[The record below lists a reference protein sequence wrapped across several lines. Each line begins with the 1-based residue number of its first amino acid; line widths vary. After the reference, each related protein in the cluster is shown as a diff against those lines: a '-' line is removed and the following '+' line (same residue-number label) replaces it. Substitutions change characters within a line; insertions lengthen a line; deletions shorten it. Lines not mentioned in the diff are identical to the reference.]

1 MSAAAVKTGVTMAGK
16 KLGDFLVRQGIKVGG
31 KAGGY
36 AVKEAGKVAGR
47 AAVDAGVGLALEQG
61 LPRAMGQEPTS
72 SLGESV
78 LRQTSAGLIGRGVET
93 GLGKVFP
100 GTAGTNM
107 GTKVIGTTGFI
118 AGQVGGR
125 RITDAAFSGPRRV
138 EIVEDTPTGAT
149 IASQEPES
157 VDIIKPSTK
166 DLSGVQ
172 AQQALSER
180 DKYEYQLKIA
190 QIKNQPSHTYMHYQ
204 TEPTPMN
211 PQQFV
216 SDAFK
221 GAYSGN
227 LSQVDYGASSRSSK
241 ERSK

>member
-1 MSAAAVKTGVTMAGK
+1 MSVDAMRMAGK
-16 KLGDFLVRQGIKVGG
+16 ELGRFLVRQGIKVGG
-31 KAGGY
+31 KAGGK
-36 AVKEAGKVAGR
+36 AVQEAGKVVGR

-78 LRQTSAGLIGRGVET
+78 VRQTSAGLIGRGVET
-93 GLGKVFP
+93 GLGKTFP
-100 GTAGTNM
+100 GAAGTNM

-138 EIVEDTPTGAT
+138 EMVEDTPTGAT

-157 VDIIKPSTK
+157 VEVIKPSTR

-172 AQQALSER
+172 AQEALSER
-180 DKYEYQLKIA
+180 EKYEYQLKIA
-190 QIKNQPSHTYMHYQ
+190 QIKNQPTHTYMHYQ

-227 LSQVDYGASSRSSK
+227 LS
-241 ERSK
+241 

>member
-1 MSAAAVKTGVTMAGK
+1 MSVNAMRMAGK
-16 KLGDFLVRQGIKVGG
+16 ELGKFFVRQGIKVGG
-31 KAGGY
+31 KAGGR
-36 AVKEAGKVAGR
+36 AVQEAGKVMGR

-93 GLGKVFP
+93 GLGKTFP
-100 GTAGTNM
+100 GAAGSNM

-138 EIVEDTPTGAT
+138 EMVEDTPTGAT

-157 VDIIKPSTK
+157 VDIIKPSTR

-172 AQQALSER
+172 AQEALSER
-180 DKYEYQLKIA
+180 EKYEYQLKIA
-190 QIKNQPSHTYMHYQ
+190 QIKNQPTHTYMHYQ

-227 LSQVDYGASSRSSK
+227 LS
-241 ERSK
+241 

>member
-1 MSAAAVKTGVTMAGK
+1 MSVDAMRMAGK
-16 KLGDFLVRQGIKVGG
+16 ELGKFFVRQGIKVGG
-31 KAGGY
+31 KAGGR
-36 AVKEAGKVAGR
+36 AVQEAGKVMGR

-93 GLGKVFP
+93 GLGKTFP
-100 GTAGTNM
+100 GVAGTNM

-138 EIVEDTPTGAT
+138 EMEEDTPTGAT
-149 IASQEPES
+149 IAAQEPES

-172 AQQALSER
+172 AQEALSER
-180 DKYEYQLKIA
+180 EKYEYQLKIA

-227 LSQVDYGASSRSSK
+227 LS
-241 ERSK
+241 

>member
-1 MSAAAVKTGVTMAGK
+1 MSVDAMRMAGK
-16 KLGDFLVRQGIKVGG
+16 ELGKFFVRQGIKVGG
-31 KAGGY
+31 KAGGR
-36 AVKEAGKVAGR
+36 AVQEAGKVMGR

-93 GLGKVFP
+93 GLGKTFP
-100 GTAGTNM
+100 GAAGTNM

-138 EIVEDTPTGAT
+138 EMVEDTPTGAT
-149 IASQEPES
+149 VAAQEPES
-157 VDIIKPSTK
+157 VDIIKPSTR

-172 AQQALSER
+172 AQEALSER
-180 DKYEYQLKIA
+180 EKYEYQLKIA

-227 LSQVDYGASSRSSK
+227 LS
-241 ERSK
+241 

>member
-1 MSAAAVKTGVTMAGK
+1 MRMAGK
-16 KLGDFLVRQGIKVGG
+16 ELGKFFVRQGIKVGG
-31 KAGGY
+31 KAGGR
-36 AVKEAGKVAGR
+36 AVQEAGKVMGR

-93 GLGKVFP
+93 GLGKTFP
-100 GTAGTNM
+100 GAAGTNM

-138 EIVEDTPTGAT
+138 EMVEDTPTGAT
-149 IASQEPES
+149 VASQEPES
-157 VDIIKPSTK
+157 VDIIKPSTR

-172 AQQALSER
+172 AQEALSER
-180 DKYEYQLKIA
+180 EKYEYQLKIA
-190 QIKNQPSHTYMHYQ
+190 QIKNQPTHTYMHYQ

-227 LSQVDYGASSRSSK
+227 LS
-241 ERSK
+241 

>member
-1 MSAAAVKTGVTMAGK
+1 MSAARMAGK
-16 KLGDFLVRQGIKVGG
+16 ELGKFLVRQGIKVGG
-31 KAGGY
+31 KAGGR
-36 AVKEAGKVAGR
+36 AVQEAGKVMGR

-78 LRQTSAGLIGRGVET
+78 LRQGSAGLISRGVET
-93 GLGKVFP
+93 GLTKTFP
-100 GTAGTNM
+100 GAAGTNM

-125 RITDAAFSGPRRV
+125 RVTDAAFSGPRRV
-138 EIVEDTPTGAT
+138 EMVEDTPTGAT
-149 IASQEPES
+149 IAAQEPES
-157 VDIIKPSTK
+157 VEVIKPSTR

-172 AQQALSER
+172 AQEALSER
-180 DKYEYQLKIA
+180 EKYEYQLKIA

-227 LSQVDYGASSRSSK
+227 LS
-241 ERSK
+241 

>member
-100 GTAGTNM
+100 GTAVTNM

-138 EIVEDTPTGAT
+138 EMVEDTPTGAT
-149 IASQEPES
+149 VAAQEPES

-221 GAYSGN
+221 SAYSGN
-227 LSQVDYGASSRSSK
+227 LS
-241 ERSK
+241 

>member
-1 MSAAAVKTGVTMAGK
+1 MSVDAMRMAGK
-16 KLGDFLVRQGIKVGG
+16 ELGKFFVRQGIKVGG
-31 KAGGY
+31 KAGGR
-36 AVKEAGKVAGR
+36 AVQEAGKVMGR

-93 GLGKVFP
+93 GLGKTFP
-100 GTAGTNM
+100 GVAGTNM

-138 EIVEDTPTGAT
+138 EMVEDTPTGAT
-149 IASQEPES
+149 VAAQEPES

-166 DLSGVQ
+166 DLSGIQ
-172 AQQALSER
+172 AQEALSER
-180 DKYEYQLKIA
+180 EKYEYQLKIA
-190 QIKNQPSHTYMHYQ
+190 QIKNQPTHTYMHYK

-227 LSQVDYGASSRSSK
+227 LS
-241 ERSK
+241 

>member
-1 MSAAAVKTGVTMAGK
+1 MSVDAMRMAGK
-16 KLGDFLVRQGIKVGG
+16 ELGKFFVRQGIKVGG
-31 KAGGY
+31 KAGGR
-36 AVKEAGKVAGR
+36 AVQEAGKVIGR

-93 GLGKVFP
+93 GLGKTFP
-100 GTAGTNM
+100 GVAGTNM

-138 EIVEDTPTGAT
+138 EMVEDTPTGAT
-149 IASQEPES
+149 VASQEPES
-157 VDIIKPSTK
+157 VEVIKPSTR

-172 AQQALSER
+172 AQEALSER
-180 DKYEYQLKIA
+180 EKYEYQLKIA
-190 QIKNQPSHTYMHYQ
+190 QIKNQPTHTYMHYQ

-216 SDAFK
+216 SDTLK
-221 GAYSGN
+221 SAYSGN
-227 LSQVDYGASSRSSK
+227 LS
-241 ERSK
+241 

>member
-1 MSAAAVKTGVTMAGK
+1 MSVDAMRMAGK
-16 KLGDFLVRQGIKVGG
+16 ELGKFFVRQGIKVGG
-31 KAGGY
+31 KAGGR
-36 AVKEAGKVAGR
+36 AVQEAGKVMGR

-93 GLGKVFP
+93 GLGKTFP
-100 GTAGTNM
+100 GVAGSNM

-138 EIVEDTPTGAT
+138 EMVEDTPTGAT
-149 IASQEPES
+149 VAAQEPES
-157 VDIIKPSTK
+157 VDIIKPSTR

-172 AQQALSER
+172 AQEALSER
-180 DKYEYQLKIA
+180 EKYEYQLKIA
-190 QIKNQPSHTYMHYQ
+190 QIKNQPTHTYMHYK

-227 LSQVDYGASSRSSK
+227 LS
-241 ERSK
+241 

>member
-1 MSAAAVKTGVTMAGK
+1 MSVDAMRMAGK
-16 KLGDFLVRQGIKVGG
+16 ELGRFLVRQGIKVGG
-31 KAGGY
+31 KAGGK
-36 AVKEAGKVAGR
+36 AVQEAGKVVGR

-78 LRQTSAGLIGRGVET
+78 LRQGSAGLISRGVET
-93 GLGKVFP
+93 GLTKTFP
-100 GTAGTNM
+100 GAAGTNM

-125 RITDAAFSGPRRV
+125 RVTDAAFSGPRRV
-138 EIVEDTPTGAT
+138 EMVEDTPTGAT

-157 VDIIKPSTK
+157 VEVIKPSTR

-172 AQQALSER
+172 AQEALSER
-180 DKYEYQLKIA
+180 EKYEYQLKIA

-221 GAYSGN
+221 SAYSGN
-227 LSQVDYGASSRSSK
+227 LS
-241 ERSK
+241 

>member
-1 MSAAAVKTGVTMAGK
+1 MSVDAMRMAGK
-16 KLGDFLVRQGIKVGG
+16 ELGKFFVRQGIKVGG
-31 KAGGY
+31 KAGGR
-36 AVKEAGKVAGR
+36 AVQEAGKVMGR

-93 GLGKVFP
+93 GLGKTFP
-100 GTAGTNM
+100 GAAGTNM

-138 EIVEDTPTGAT
+138 EMVEDTPTGAT
-149 IASQEPES
+149 VAAQEPES

-166 DLSGVQ
+166 DLSGIQ
-172 AQQALSER
+172 AQEALSER
-180 DKYEYQLKIA
+180 EKYEYQLKIA
-190 QIKNQPSHTYMHYQ
+190 QIKNQPTHTYMHYK
-204 TEPTPMN
+204 TAPTPMN

-227 LSQVDYGASSRSSK
+227 LS
-241 ERSK
+241 

>member
-1 MSAAAVKTGVTMAGK
+1 MSMSAVRMAGK
-16 KLGDFLVRQGIKVGG
+16 ELGKFFVRQGIKVGG
-31 KAGGY
+31 KAGGR
-36 AVKEAGKVAGR
+36 AVQEAGKVMGR

-93 GLGKVFP
+93 GLGKTFP
-100 GTAGTNM
+100 GVAGTNM

-138 EIVEDTPTGAT
+138 EMVEDTPTGAT
-149 IASQEPES
+149 VASQEPES
-157 VDIIKPSTK
+157 VEVIKPSTR

-172 AQQALSER
+172 AQEALSER
-180 DKYEYQLKIA
+180 EKYEYQLKIA

-221 GAYSGN
+221 SAYSGN
-227 LSQVDYGASSRSSK
+227 LS
-241 ERSK
+241 

>member
-1 MSAAAVKTGVTMAGK
+1 MSVDAMRMAGK
-16 KLGDFLVRQGIKVGG
+16 ELGKFFVRQGIKVGG
-31 KAGGY
+31 KAGGK
-36 AVKEAGKVAGR
+36 AVQEAGKVMGR

-93 GLGKVFP
+93 GLGKTFP
-100 GTAGTNM
+100 GVAGTNM

-138 EIVEDTPTGAT
+138 EMVEDTPTCAT
-149 IASQEPES
+149 VAAQEPES

-190 QIKNQPSHTYMHYQ
+190 QIKNQPSHTYMHYK

-211 PQQFV
+211 PHQFV

-227 LSQVDYGASSRSSK
+227 LS
-241 ERSK
+241 

>member
-1 MSAAAVKTGVTMAGK
+1 MSVDAMRMAGK
-16 KLGDFLVRQGIKVGG
+16 ELGKFFVRQGIKVGG
-31 KAGGY
+31 KAGGR
-36 AVKEAGKVAGR
+36 AVQEAGKVIGR

-93 GLGKVFP
+93 GLGKTFP
-100 GTAGTNM
+100 GAAGTNM

-138 EIVEDTPTGAT
+138 EMVEDTPTGAT
-149 IASQEPES
+149 VAAQEPES
-157 VDIIKPSTK
+157 VDIIKPSTR

-172 AQQALSER
+172 AQEALSER
-180 DKYEYQLKIA
+180 EKYEYQLKIA
-190 QIKNQPSHTYMHYQ
+190 QIKNQPTHTYMHYQ

-227 LSQVDYGASSRSSK
+227 LS
-241 ERSK
+241 

>member
-1 MSAAAVKTGVTMAGK
+1 MSVDAMRMAGK
-16 KLGDFLVRQGIKVGG
+16 ELGTFFVRQGIKVGG
-31 KAGGY
+31 KAGGR
-36 AVKEAGKVAGR
+36 AVQEAGKVMGR

-78 LRQTSAGLIGRGVET
+78 LRQGSAGLISRGVET
-93 GLGKVFP
+93 GLTKTFP
-100 GTAGTNM
+100 GAAGTNM

-138 EIVEDTPTGAT
+138 EMVEDTPTGAT
-149 IASQEPES
+149 IAAQEPES
-157 VDIIKPSTK
+157 VDIIKPSTR

-172 AQQALSER
+172 AQEALSER
-180 DKYEYQLKIA
+180 EKYEYQLKIA

-227 LSQVDYGASSRSSK
+227 LS
-241 ERSK
+241 

>member
-1 MSAAAVKTGVTMAGK
+1 MNAARMAGK
-16 KLGDFLVRQGIKVGG
+16 ELGKFFVRQGIKVGG
-31 KAGGY
+31 KAGGR
-36 AVKEAGKVAGR
+36 AVQEAGKVMGR

-93 GLGKVFP
+93 GLGKTFP
-100 GTAGTNM
+100 GVAGSNM

-138 EIVEDTPTGAT
+138 EMVEDTPTGAT
-149 IASQEPES
+149 VAAQEPES
-157 VDIIKPSTK
+157 VDIIKPSTR

-172 AQQALSER
+172 AQEALSER
-180 DKYEYQLKIA
+180 EKYEYQLKIA
-190 QIKNQPSHTYMHYQ
+190 QIKNQPTHTYMHYK

-227 LSQVDYGASSRSSK
+227 LS
-241 ERSK
+241 

>member
-1 MSAAAVKTGVTMAGK
+1 MSVDAMRMAGK
-16 KLGDFLVRQGIKVGG
+16 ELGKFFVRQGIKVGG
-31 KAGGY
+31 KAGGR
-36 AVKEAGKVAGR
+36 AVQEAGKVMGR

-61 LPRAMGQEPTS
+61 LPRAMGQQPTS

-93 GLGKVFP
+93 GLGKTFP
-100 GTAGTNM
+100 GAAGTNM

-138 EIVEDTPTGAT
+138 EMVEDTPTGAT
-149 IASQEPES
+149 VAAQEPES
-157 VDIIKPSTK
+157 VDIIKPSTR

-172 AQQALSER
+172 AQEALSER
-180 DKYEYQLKIA
+180 EKYEYQLKIA

-227 LSQVDYGASSRSSK
+227 LS
-241 ERSK
+241 

>member
-1 MSAAAVKTGVTMAGK
+1 MSMSAVRMAGK
-16 KLGDFLVRQGIKVGG
+16 ELGRFFVRQGIKVGG
-31 KAGGY
+31 KAGGR
-36 AVKEAGKVAGR
+36 AVQEAGKVMGR

-78 LRQTSAGLIGRGVET
+78 LRQGSAGLISRGVET
-93 GLGKVFP
+93 GLTKTFP
-100 GTAGTNM
+100 GAAGTNM

-125 RITDAAFSGPRRV
+125 RVTDAAFSGPRRV
-138 EIVEDTPTGAT
+138 EMVEDTPTGAT

-157 VDIIKPSTK
+157 VEVIKPSTR

-172 AQQALSER
+172 AQEALSER
-180 DKYEYQLKIA
+180 EKYEYQLKIA

-221 GAYSGN
+221 SAYSGN
-227 LSQVDYGASSRSSK
+227 LS
-241 ERSK
+241 

>member
-1 MSAAAVKTGVTMAGK
+1 MSISAVRMAGK
-16 KLGDFLVRQGIKVGG
+16 ELGRFLVRQGIKVGG
-31 KAGGY
+31 KAGGR
-36 AVKEAGKVAGR
+36 AVQEAGKVMGR

-78 LRQTSAGLIGRGVET
+78 LRQGSAGLISRGVET
-93 GLGKVFP
+93 GLTKTFP
-100 GTAGTNM
+100 GAARTNM

-125 RITDAAFSGPRRV
+125 RVTDAAFSGPRRV
-138 EIVEDTPTGAT
+138 EMVEDTPTGAT

-157 VDIIKPSTK
+157 VEVIKPSTR

-172 AQQALSER
+172 AQEALSER
-180 DKYEYQLKIA
+180 EKYEYQLKIA
-190 QIKNQPSHTYMHYQ
+190 QIKNQPTHTYMHYQ

-227 LSQVDYGASSRSSK
+227 HS
-241 ERSK
+241 

>member
-1 MSAAAVKTGVTMAGK
+1 MSVDAMRMAGK
-16 KLGDFLVRQGIKVGG
+16 ELGKFFVRQGIKVGG
-31 KAGGY
+31 KAGGR
-36 AVKEAGKVAGR
+36 AVQEAGKVMGR

-93 GLGKVFP
+93 GLGKTFP
-100 GTAGTNM
+100 GAAGTNM

-138 EIVEDTPTGAT
+138 EMVEDTPTGAT
-149 IASQEPES
+149 VAAQEPES
-157 VDIIKPSTK
+157 VDIIKPSTR

-172 AQQALSER
+172 AQEALSER
-180 DKYEYQLKIA
+180 EKYEYQLKIA
-190 QIKNQPSHTYMHYQ
+190 QIKNQPTHTYMHYQ

-227 LSQVDYGASSRSSK
+227 LS
-241 ERSK
+241 